1 MFLLSLAKNMKVV
14 EMSTNAVLVICNIFY
29 TIFHIYPST
38 G

>member
-14 EMSTNAVLVICNIFY
+14 EMSTNVVLVICNIFY
-29 TIFHIYPST
+29 TLFHIYLLT